1 MLLISMAKHVNRR
14 PDQPVPPNIDI
25 QIELWPI
32 ERLIPRVNNPRT
44 HSREQVARI
53 AASIREF
60 GFTNPILVGA
70 DDDIIAGHA
79 RLLAAEKLGMK
90 EVPVIVLRHLSPA
103 QRRALVIADNQLAI
117 AGAAWDEEMLR
128 IELAILH
135 EENYPLDLVGF
146 DDIELQRL
154 LEAQDAAPGLTDED
168 AVPEVQLEP
177 VAKLGDLF
185 VLGNHRVICGDC
197 TQADVVARMLG
208 DAKPLLLITDPP
220 YGIELDSEWRDR
232 AGLNGC
238 GPAEASYMKHRTEGH
253 TETTISGDTRADWSA
268 AYELVPSLQV
278 VYVWHASVFAR
289 EVWNGLERIGYLYP
303 QQLVWNKGRTVLTRT
318 HYWYQHEPCLYM
330 RKKNAPW
337 YGKAGENSTVWDS
350 PSPKFIMG
358 GSDEEKFDHPT
369 QKPMEVMRRPLLNH
383 TLPGESC
390 YDPFLGSGTTLIA
403 AEQTG
408 RVCFGV
414 ELDPKYVDVIIRRW
428 QMYTGKQAV
437 LDGDGRTFDE
447 IADERIAAA

>member
-1 MLLISMAKHVNRR
+1 LRKKTTAAKIPVN
-14 PDQPVPPNIDI
+14 VDI
-25 QIELWPI
+25 RIELWPI
-32 ERLIPRVNNPRT
+32 DRLIPRANNPRT

-70 DDDIIAGHA
+70 DNDLIAGHA
-79 RLLAAEKLGMK
+79 RLLAAEKLAMK
-90 EVPVIVLRHLSPA
+90 EVPVIVLKHLSPA

-117 AGAAWDEEMLR
+117 SGAAWDEELLR

-135 EENYPLDLVGF
+135 EEDYDLSLVGF

-154 LEAQDAAPGLTDED
+154 LEAQDAAPGLIDED
-168 AVPEVQLEP
+168 AVPDVQPDP

-185 VLGNHRVICGDC
+185 ILGNHRVICGDC
-197 TQADVVARMLG
+197 TQPDVVARLLG
-208 DAKPLLLITDPP
+208 DAKPLLLITDAP

-232 AGLNGC
+232 AGLNSC
-238 GPAEASYMKHRTEGH
+238 GPAEASYMKKHRTEGH
-253 TETTISGDTRADWSA
+253 TETTISGDTRADWSE

-278 VYVWHASVFAR
+278 AYCWHASVFAR
-289 EVWNGLERIGYLYP
+289 EVWNGLDRIGFLYP
-303 QQLVWNKGRTVLTRT
+303 QQIIWNKGRTVLTRT

-369 QKPMEVMRRPLLNH
+369 QKPMEVMRRPILNH

-414 ELDPKYVDVIIRRW
+414 ELDAKYVDVIIRRW
-428 QMYTGKQAV
+428 QMYTGKHAV
-437 LDGDGRTFDE
+437 LDDDGRTFDE
-447 IADERIAAA
+447 VAEERQRVAA